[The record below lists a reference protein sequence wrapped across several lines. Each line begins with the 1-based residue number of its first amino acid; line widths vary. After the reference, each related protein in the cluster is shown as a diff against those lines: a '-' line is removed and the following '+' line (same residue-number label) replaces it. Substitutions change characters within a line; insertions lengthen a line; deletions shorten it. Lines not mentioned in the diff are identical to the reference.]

1 MKWNVKKSDE
11 VKERI
16 ATDEALMKD
25 LSNAVAKVFEKHK
38 VVLKG
43 MSYVFEPRVFTMNAD
58 EAPELAVKARE
69 ALAQAVMEDIIR
81 RGGAAQAPA
90 QAAIDEVLHV
100 KVTKCI
106 PQCGGLDPITLR
118 ILERMRI
125 WERSAADDPLPP
137 PTSGAQLI
145 DRIVGSP
152 KLMKDFSDAV
162 FGVLEK
168 SGITFKENEGCV
180 FTPFVFETPAFAQKV
195 GVARNILEVRG
206 FGPQVFADPIPD
218 PWKVAI
224 RPRPLPG
231 LMEIGRRR
239 TVGVI
244 VPPWWFIGIPAP
256 EVLRALDVLRQ

>member
-1 MKWNVKKSDE
+1 MKKSDE

-16 ATDEALMKD
+16 GTDETLMKD
-25 LSNAVAKVFEKHK
+25 LSNAVAKVFENHK
-38 VVLKG
+38 LVLKG
-43 MSYVFEPRVFTMNAD
+43 MSYVFEPRVFSMSPD

-69 ALAQAVMEDIIR
+69 ALAQAVLEDIIR
-81 RGGAAQAPA
+81 REGAAH
-90 QAAIDEVLHV
+90 AAIDEVLHM
-100 KVTKCI
+100 KVTRCI
-106 PQCGGLDPITLR
+106 PQCGGLDPITLK
-118 ILERMRI
+118 ILEKMRM
-125 WERSAADDPLPP
+125 WEKPVADDPIPVG
-137 PTSGAQLI
+137 TSAQLI

-152 KLMKDFSDAV
+152 KLMKDFSDTV

-168 SGITFKENEGCV
+168 NGITFKENEGCV

-206 FGPQVFADPIPD
+206 FGPQVYADPTPE
-218 PWKVAI
+218 PAMVAI

-231 LMEIGRRR
+231 LIEIGRRR

-244 VPPWWFIGIPAP
+244 YPPWWFIGIPAP